1 MAWGLVSPITKLNK
15 KSPSS
20 DKDEIFF
27 HAFELHLT
35 FKQPKLETLAGGW
48 LSTYGTVLVDR
59 KSASVWTSV
68 DPLNL
73 ALRTQ
78 ATMLQKRI
86 SSFIC
91 SVPLHIRTS
100 LYSTQPS
107 SLSSQLPSS
116 ADTQPPNTH
125 YRITLYRSAIAL
137 PKRYKATLVSLGIH
151 RRMQTVY
158 HPHTPDIAGKI
169 LRVKELVEVQNVP
182 ASSVRTKTEQRWER
196 RPRKGYEV
204 VRKLKDTAW

>member
-1 MAWGLVSPITKLNK
+1 VDVYGPA
-15 KSPSS
+15 
-20 DKDEIFF
+20 
-27 HAFELHLT
+27 EL
-35 FKQPKLETLAGGW
+35 LEPQT
-48 LSTYGTVLVDR
+48 
-59 KSASVWTSV
+59 
-68 DPLNL
+68 P
-73 ALRTQ
+73 

-86 SSFIC
+86 SSLVS
-91 SVPLHIRTS
+91 SVAYPGRTR
-100 LYSTQPS
+100 LYSNQFSSALSQP
-107 SLSSQLPSS
+107 PAS
-116 ADTQPPNTH
+116 ADTNSPTTH

-204 VRKLKDTAW
+204 AKTWKDAMW